1 MCTVPARFTCTICN
15 EYIQITINLEEVC
28 LDGSRE
34 FQREI
39 GFKLDP
45 FREEAVVLSLYKIV
59 ENILTSSRIK
69 MDEVKL
75 RRDPWPGLMTF
86 QERP

>member
-1 MCTVPARFTCTICN
+1 M
-15 EYIQITINLEEVC
+15 
-28 LDGSRE
+28 DGSRE

-45 FREEAVVLSLYKIV
+45 FREGAVVLSLYKIV